1 MKPVAQPNLLHQIIL
16 GHLVDNKQVYVPVKD
31 GQGYWRGTLANNV
44 SERNV
49 DLAAR
54 RWIK

>member
-1 MKPVAQPNLLHQIIL
+1 MKPVAQPNLLHQIVL

-44 SERNV
+44 SAENV